1 MKIRMSSTIS
11 YDSIVD
17 GPGLRMVIWTQGC
30 IHNCKEC
37 HNPQTH
43 DLCGGFYMDTEEIIN
58 KVKSLKLQKGITLS
72 GGEPF
77 LQPEPLEVI
86 AREAKT
92 NGLDVWSYTGFTFE
106 QLLDKRNSA
115 YFKNLN
121 LLKQIDILV
130 DGKFV
135 AEKKDISLKFR
146 GSSNQRIIDVQK
158 SLKYKKVF
166 LVEQYMKDDLS
177 IAE

>member
-77 LQPEPLEVI
+77 LQPEPLEEI
-86 AREAKT
+86 AREAKI
-92 NGLDVWSYTGFTFE
+92 NGLDVWSYTGFT
-106 QLLDKRNSA
+106 
-115 YFKNLN
+115 
-121 LLKQIDILV
+121 
-130 DGKFV
+130 